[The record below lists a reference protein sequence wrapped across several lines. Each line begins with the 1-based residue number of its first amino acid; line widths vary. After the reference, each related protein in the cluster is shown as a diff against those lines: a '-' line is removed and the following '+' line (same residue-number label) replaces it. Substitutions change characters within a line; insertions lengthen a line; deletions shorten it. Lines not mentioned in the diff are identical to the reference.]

1 MRPKPKARKVRT
13 KTPSRAPTCM
23 ENVLAACI
31 ELVSLGGEPPI
42 LRRHIAEAARKIFQS
57 LVAGVMLGDG
67 VAATAVPDST
77 EEEASGEKKDPT
89 GKNALLEHARS
100 SCRKECRSRW

>member
-13 KTPSRAPTCM
+13 KTPSRASTCM

-77 EEEASGEKKDPT
+77 EEEASGEKKNII
-89 GKNALLEHARS
+89 GKRNCQGYARS
-100 SCRKECRSRW
+100 FATRALAP